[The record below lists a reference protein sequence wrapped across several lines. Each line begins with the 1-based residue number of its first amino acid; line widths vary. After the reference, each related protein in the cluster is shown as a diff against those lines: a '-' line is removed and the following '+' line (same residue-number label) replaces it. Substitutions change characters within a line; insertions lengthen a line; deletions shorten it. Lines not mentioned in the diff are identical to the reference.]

1 MALYSIN
8 IPRGP
13 KWQLH
18 MKSGELKHR
27 GKITLNLISEFEMVE
42 LLLFSDTQ
50 DVILQNILLFS
61 KFLNRSLSFK
71 FII

>member
-1 MALYSIN
+1 
-8 IPRGP
+8 
-13 KWQLH
+13 

-61 KFLNRSLSFK
+61 KFLNRSVSFK